1 MQLLFFINH
10 ALTEL
15 RNEVFVDAIYVGLFF
30 FFMLCHAAGGPD
42 SYILR
47 NEFVCAHIIDQILI
61 IVVELFSDIVEGVR
75 IMDAKALIL
84 LLSIVVFLDD
94 LVELLCH
101 NIMNVF
107 KLITE
112 SWFNVE
118 TRVRNDLSTHFASP
132 VLHLIND
139 HMCLFLL
146 VLHQLDIPLEMG
158 DLSLKL
164 DDFFSIVLVCNLF
177 TFVFLLF
184 FVFIVD
190 FESVEFSRSFVIMS
204 FKLVASLFTF
214 RNCSK

>member
-1 MQLLFFINH
+1 
-10 ALTEL
+10 
-15 RNEVFVDAIYVGLFF
+15 
-30 FFMLCHAAGGPD
+30 
-42 SYILR
+42 
-47 NEFVCAHIIDQILI
+47 
-61 IVVELFSDIVEGVR
+61 
-75 IMDAKALIL
+75 
-84 LLSIVVFLDD
+84 
-94 LVELLCH
+94 
-101 NIMNVF
+101 
-107 KLITE
+107 
-112 SWFNVE
+112 
-118 TRVRNDLSTHFASP
+118 
-132 VLHLIND
+132 
-139 HMCLFLL
+139 MCLFLL